1 MPKPRTWDDIPA
13 ETVNLGHSRQ
23 AFRGDN
29 VMVVRNVADPGV
41 GVEMHSHPNEQL
53 VLILRGQLEMHC
65 QGEVHVLGPGS
76 LYHIPG
82 GVANGGAPVGD
93 EPCEI
98 IDIFSPSREDFGHL
112 VEYQD
117 QD

>member
-13 ETVNLGHSRQ
+13 ETVNPGHSRQ

-53 VLILRGQLEMHC
+53 VYIVRGQLEMHC
-65 QGEVHVLGPGS
+65 LGEVHILGPGS

-82 GVANGGAPVGD
+82 GVAHGGAPVGD
-93 EPCEI
+93 ESCEI
-98 IDIFSPSREDFGHL
+98 IDIFSPVREDFSHL

-117 QD
+117 EH